1 MIKTM
6 KTYKK
11 KNGEIYNGKSIVVD
25 DRRII
30 NPTEKML
37 LEAGYEPYEEPVTNY
52 EPTEEDKRQQRMAE
66 IQAELA
72 ATDYLTS
79 KYVDGEDMTEY
90 GDWQGRRRSLRE
102 EYRLL
107 ESQATD

>member
-1 MIKTM
+1 M
-6 KTYKK
+6 KKYKNK
-11 KNGEIYNGKSIVVD
+11 QGEIYNGKSIVVD

-37 LEAGYEPYEEPVTNY
+37 LAAGYEPYEAPVMNY

-72 ATDYLTS
+72 ATDYLAL
-79 KYVDGEDMTEY
+79 KAFEGEDMSEHE
-90 GDWQGRRRSLRE
+90 GWKEKRKALRE
-102 EYRLL
+102 EYRRL
-107 ESQATD
+107 EEKLNS

>member
-6 KTYKK
+6 KKYKN

-37 LEAGYEPYEEPVTNY
+37 LEAGYEPYEEQVMNY

-72 ATDYLTS
+72 ATDYIAL
-79 KYVDGEDMTEY
+79 KAFEGEDMTEHE
-90 GDWQGRRRSLRE
+90 GWKEKRKALRE
-102 EYRLL
+102 EYRRL
-107 ESQATD
+107 EA

>member
-6 KTYKK
+6 KIYKK

-37 LEAGYEPYEEPVTNY
+37 LEAGYEPYEEQVTNY
-52 EPTEEDKRQQRMAE
+52 ESTEEDKRQQRMAE

-72 ATDYLTS
+72 ETDYLAL
-79 KYVDGEDMTEY
+79 KAFEGEDMTEHE
-90 GDWQGRRRSLRE
+90 GWKEKRKALRE
-102 EYRLL
+102 EYRRL
-107 ESQATD
+107 EA

>member
-1 MIKTM
+1 M
-6 KTYKK
+6 KIYKK

-37 LEAGYEPYEEPVTNY
+37 LEAGYEPYEEQVMNY

-72 ATDYLTS
+72 ATDYLAL
-79 KYVDGEDMTEY
+79 KAFEGEDMTGHE
-90 GDWQGRRRSLRE
+90 GWKEKRKALRE
-102 EYRLL
+102 EYRRL
-107 ESQATD
+107 EK

>member
-1 MIKTM
+1 MN
-6 KTYKK
+6 KK
-11 KNGEIYNGKSIVVD
+11 YRHKETGALYNGKSIVVD

-37 LEAGYEPYEEPVTNY
+37 LEAGYEPYEEPVMNY

-72 ATDYLTS
+72 ATDYLAL
-79 KYVDGEDMTEY
+79 KAFEGEDMSEHE
-90 GDWQGRRRSLRE
+90 GWKEKRKELRE
-102 EYRLL
+102 EYRRL
-107 ESQATD
+107 EEKLNS

>member
-1 MIKTM
+1 MKRYKT
-6 KTYKK
+6 

-37 LEAGYEPYEEPVTNY
+37 LEAGYEPYEEQVMNY
-52 EPTEEDKRQQRMAE
+52 EPTEEDKRQQRMTE

-72 ATDYLTS
+72 ATDYLTL
-79 KYVDGEDMTEY
+79 KAFEGEDMSEHE
-90 GDWQGRRRSLRE
+90 GWKEKRKALRE
-102 EYRLL
+102 EYRRL
-107 ESQATD
+107 EQ

>member
-1 MIKTM
+1 MTKYRHKET
-6 KTYKK
+6 
-11 KNGEIYNGKSIVVD
+11 GALYNGKSIVVD

-37 LEAGYEPYEEPVTNY
+37 LEAGYEPYEEPVMNY

-72 ATDYLTS
+72 ATDYLAL
-79 KYVDGEDMTEY
+79 KAFEGEDMTEHE
-90 GDWQGRRRSLRE
+90 GWKEKRKALRE
-102 EYRLL
+102 EYRRL
-107 ESQATD
+107 EEKLDS

>member
-6 KTYKK
+6 KTYKNK
-11 KNGEIYNGKSIVVD
+11 QGEIYNGKSIVVD

-37 LEAGYEPYEEPVTNY
+37 SEAGYEPYEEQVTNY

-72 ATDYLTS
+72 ATDYLTL
-79 KYVDGEDMTEY
+79 KAFEGEDMSEHE
-90 GDWQGRRRSLRE
+90 GWKEKRKALRE
-102 EYRLL
+102 EYRRL
-107 ESQATD
+107 EQ